1 MAVELRRIRVD
12 EWRDLRDIR
21 LRALRDAP
29 DAFGSTYE
37 EEASDREQA
46 WIDLAR
52 DGAAGGPS
60 FTVIAQDE
68 GRWIGLAVGA
78 PHRDHPGEAGLF
90 AMWVD
95 PAFRGAGIGRGLVE
109 RVVAWAGSEGFPLL
123 RPRVTM
129 SNDAAVRL
137 YARAG
142 FVDRGDRLPLR
153 DGSEVTTMSMSVDP
167 RQ

>member
-1 MAVELRRIRVD
+1 MALELRRIRAD
-12 EWRDLRDIR
+12 EWPGLRDIR
-21 LRALRDAP
+21 LRALLDAP

-37 EEASDREQA
+37 EEANDPEHA
-46 WIDLAR
+46 WIDWAR
-52 DGAAGGPS
+52 DGAEGGTS
-60 FTVIAQDE
+60 FCVTASDD
-68 GRWIGLAVGA
+68 GRWVGLAIGA

-109 RVVAWAGSEGFPLL
+109 RVVAWAGSEGFPVL
-123 RPRVTM
+123 RLRVTV

-142 FVDRGDRLPLR
+142 FLDRGDRPPLR
-153 DGSEVTTMSMSVDP
+153 DGSEVTTMSMAMDP
-167 RQ
+167 R

>member
-37 EEASDREQA
+37 EEASDREQT
-46 WIDLAR
+46 WIDRAR

-95 PAFRGAGIGRGLVE
+95 PGSRGTGIGRALVE
-109 RVVAWAGSEGFPLL
+109 QVVAWAGTAGFPVIRLL
-123 RPRVTM
+123 VTL
-129 SNDAAVRL
+129 SNDEAVRL
-137 YARAG
+137 YTRTG
-142 FVDRGDRLPLR
+142 FGDDGGRRPLR
-153 DGSEVTTMSMSVDP
+153 TGSEVTTMSMSMDLRV
-167 RQ
+167 